1 MQRSNGYTA
10 TEILVSARDSEL
22 LRVCQRA
29 VNCLAIE
36 QGHTHALEGSDCS
49 AWQVRS
55 IPAPSGSETS
65 AWNVANSQQCL
76 LLFLDTSVLPAD
88 RLVPALESLWAH
100 APQLP
105 VALCTEMV
113 DGDVF
118 QAVLGLGCP
127 SHVFTYKRPWT
138 AAEACLLLL
147 AAARHRRR
155 SCELALSDEQ
165 RQLRETQY
173 ALESLERTQRELV
186 QAEGLARRQ
195 NSELGR
201 LVRSLSTELTVT
213 RDAAVLALAKL
224 AESRDNEIGGHIER
238 IRAYSQVLAE
248 HLSQHGP
255 YQDQVDERFLADLYR
270 CSPLHDIGKVGI
282 PDSVLL
288 KPGRLTPQEFALMQ
302 RHTDIG
308 ADALAQAARDS
319 GYTGFLLMA
328 ADVARYH
335 HERFDGTGYPRGLA
349 GQQIPLAARI
359 VALADV
365 YDALTS
371 PRIYKNAYDPYV
383 ARRMIVEESGK
394 HFDPAIVEAFE
405 ANFERFLEIG
415 ASIVN
420 HEPALARAGAGKP
433 APIRLDVP
441 AVVQLP
447 LP

>member
-1 MQRSNGYTA
+1 MQNVNGGA
-10 TEILVSARDSEL
+10 ARKIFVAGRGAGL
-22 LRVCQRA
+22 LKVCRRA
-29 VNCLAIE
+29 VNCLAMKQDSTPGLEGCACAAWEVSSIE
-36 QGHTHALEGSDCS
+36 FPSQAGAEGWCIGSPEQSLMLWIDTGIMPWDRLLAALE
-49 AWQVRS
+49 
-55 IPAPSGSETS
+55 
-65 AWNVANSQQCL
+65 
-76 LLFLDTSVLPAD
+76 
-88 RLVPALESLWAH
+88 RLWTH

-105 VALCTEMV
+105 VVLCTEAV

-118 QAVLGLGCP
+118 QAALKLGCP
-127 SHVFTYKRPWT
+127 PYLFTYKRPWT
-138 AAEACLLLL
+138 VAEACLLLL
-147 AAARHRRR
+147 AAARQRRQQIE
-155 SCELALSDEQ
+155 SVASDEQ
-165 RQLRETQY
+165 RRLLETKH
-173 ALESLERTQRELV
+173 ALESLERTQRELM

-195 NSELGR
+195 NSELGK

-248 HLSQHGP
+248 YLSQHGP
-255 YQDQVDERFLADLYR
+255 YQDQIDERFLADLYR

-308 ADALAQAARDS
+308 ADALTQAARDA

-371 PRIYKNAYDPYV
+371 PRVYKNAYDPYV
-383 ARRMIVEESGK
+383 ARRMIIEESGK
-394 HFDPAIVEAFE
+394 HFDPAIVDAFK
-405 ANFERFLEIG
+405 ATFEKFLEIG
-415 ASIVN
+415 ASILQ
-420 HEPALARAGAGKP
+420 HEPAQARPGHSKP
-433 APIRLDVP
+433 CPMSLDAPP
-441 AVVQLP
+441 VVQLP

>member
-1 MQRSNGYTA
+1 MQFVTGCA
-10 TEILVSARDSEL
+10 ARKIFVAARGTEL
-22 LRVCQRA
+22 LKVCRRA
-29 VNCLAIE
+29 VNCLAME
-36 QGHTHALEGSDCS
+36 QDCTPGLEGNTCAAWEVSPIESPSDTEVLG
-49 AWQVRS
+49 WS
-55 IPAPSGSETS
+55 ISNPEQS
-65 AWNVANSQQCL
+65 L
-76 LLFLDTSVLPAD
+76 LLLIDTGIMPWDRLLPA
-88 RLVPALESLWAH
+88 VESLWTY
-100 APQLP
+100 APDLP
-105 VALCTEMV
+105 VALCTESV
-113 DGDVF
+113 DGDLF
-118 QAVLGLGCP
+118 RAVLRLGCP

-138 AAEACLLLL
+138 VAEACLLLL
-147 AAARHRRR
+147 AAARQRRQYG
-155 SCELALSDEQ
+155 EPAASDEQ
-165 RQLRETQY
+165 WRLLETRH
-173 ALESLERTQRELV
+173 ALESLERNQRELV

-201 LVRSLSTELTVT
+201 LVRSLATELTVT

-255 YQDQVDERFLADLYR
+255 YQNQIDERFLVDLYR

-308 ADALAQAARDS
+308 ADALAQAARDA

-335 HERFDGTGYPRGLA
+335 HERFDGTGYPCGLA

-371 PRIYKNAYDPYV
+371 PRVYKNAYDPYV
-383 ARRMIVEESGK
+383 ARRMIIEESGK
-394 HFDPAIVEAFE
+394 HFDPAIVDAFQ
-405 ANFERFLEIG
+405 ATFESFLEIG
-415 ASIVN
+415 ASIFQ
-420 HEPALARAGAGKP
+420 HEPTHAHTGRSKP
-433 APIRLDVP
+433 CPMRLDAP
-441 AVVQLP
+441 PIVQLP